1 MLKEIN
7 NNKKYIIQKILL
19 WLPFNISYSICTLEC
34 LELTFSTFFLSI
46 RAKEIETQL
55 LTACKE
61 DLLRI
66 AEYEEAEENREEG
79 ISTEHQ

>member
-1 MLKEIN
+1 MR
-7 NNKKYIIQKILL
+7 
-19 WLPFNISYSICTLEC
+19 
-34 LELTFSTFFLSI
+34 ELTFSTCFLSI

-79 ISTEHQ
+79 ISTEQQ

>member
-7 NNKKYIIQKILL
+7 TNKRYIIQKTSLT
-19 WLPFNISYSICTLEC
+19 LPFNLRYCSCTWKEHI
-34 LELTFSTFFLSI
+34 FSTFFSPI

-66 AEYEEAEENREEG
+66 AEYEEAEENRED
-79 ISTEHQ
+79 INTEHQ